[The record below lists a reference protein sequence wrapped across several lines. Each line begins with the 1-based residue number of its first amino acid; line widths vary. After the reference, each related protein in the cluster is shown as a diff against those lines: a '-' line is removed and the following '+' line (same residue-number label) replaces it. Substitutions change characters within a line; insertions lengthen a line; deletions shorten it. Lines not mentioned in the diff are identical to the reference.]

1 MTSTT
6 NETGGGLA
14 DALAASLDTS
24 GTVAILVNADRGAE
38 VDAWRAAYG
47 RDLAEILAE
56 KFPGADGGSHEPSRV
71 RDLFE
76 SRRRRGR
83 LVPEA

>member
-6 NETGGGLA
+6 NETGG
-14 DALAASLDTS
+14 
-24 GTVAILVNADRGAE
+24 
-38 VDAWRAAYG
+38 G

-76 SRRRRGR
+76 SRRRTGG